1 MPRLLPP
8 LVLFAGI
15 LLHAAPAAA
24 ETKRTVEQ
32 IADTA
37 RKSVAVITYQGRD
50 GKREGLGT
58 GFVVGA
64 DGLVAT
70 NRHVIGEGR
79 RISVEVDGKTYEVLA
94 VQASDRNLDLA
105 VLRVDAKGLT
115 PLPLGDSDKLKDG
128 QAVVA
133 LGNPRG
139 LTNSIV
145 AGVVSG
151 RPKVEGRSMIQLAI
165 PIEAG
170 NSGGPL
176 LDMEGRVQGIVTL
189 KSLVTANLGFAATV
203 NQLKPLLAKPNPVPM
218 SAWLTIGQ
226 LDHDDWKV
234 TGGARWRQRAGRI
247 LVEGSGGGFA
257 ARSLCLS
264 RAEPPAL
271 PYEIA
276 VSVKL
281 EEESGAAGLVFF
293 ADGGDKHYGFYPS
306 NGQMRLTRF
315 EGPDVF
321 TWKVIRQD
329 SSPHY
334 RPGEWNALKVR
345 LEKGHV
351 RCLVNDLLVYDL
363 DEDGFSEGLA
373 GLAKFRDTVAEF
385 KGFRVAKE
393 IPPASPPPAV
403 ARRVWQAID
412 KLPAG
417 KTPANAA
424 EKLAP
429 DAAAGVAVLLEKAR
443 ELDHQA
449 ASLRQLAQ
457 TIHRQSV
464 IAELTRL
471 TDGKGDDIDLVH
483 AALLVAKLDNDEVDV
498 DAYRDEVDRMARK
511 ASAALAKD
519 ATDEAK
525 LAALEKYFFT
535 ERGFHG
541 SRADYYN
548 RSNSHLSEV
557 IDDREGLPIT
567 LSVLYLELA
576 RRMGVR
582 VDGVGLPGH
591 FVVRYDPAKG
601 EPQWIDVYEGGKRMS
616 KEEALALA
624 AAFAPPPP
632 GKKLDERVVAP
643 VGKRLILVRIL
654 NNLLAVA
661 QRERDTA
668 GMLRYLDVLVTVEP
682 DSPQSRGMRALV
694 RAQSGDREGALA
706 DVDWLLEKEPP
717 GLDVD
722 KLREFRRTLSRPE
735 R

>member
-1 MPRLLPP
+1 MPRPLPP
-8 LVLFAGI
+8 LA
-15 LLHAAPAAA
+15 LLVGFFLCATAAA
-24 ETKRTVEQ
+24 DSKRTVEE

-79 RISVEVDGKTYEVLA
+79 QISVEVDGKTYDVLA
-94 VQASDRNLDLA
+94 VHASDRNLDLA

-139 LTNSIV
+139 LTHSVV

-151 RPKVEGRSMIQLAI
+151 RPKIEGRPMIQLAI

-176 LDMEGRVQGIVTL
+176 LDMEGHVQGIVTL

-226 LDHDDWKV
+226 LDRDEWQT
-234 TGGARWRQRAGRI
+234 TGSARWRQRAGRI
-247 LVEGSGGGFA
+247 LVEGNSGGFA
-257 ARSLCLS
+257 GRSLCLS
-264 RAEPPAL
+264 KREPPEL
-271 PYEIA
+271 PYEVA

-281 EEESGAAGLVFF
+281 DDETGAAGLVFF
-293 ADGGDKHYGFYPS
+293 ADGGDRHYGFYPS
-306 NGQMRLTRF
+306 NGQMRLTKF

-321 TWKVIRQD
+321 TWKVLRQD

-334 RPGEWNALKVR
+334 HPGDWNALKVR
-345 LEKGHV
+345 LEKGHI
-351 RCLVNDLLVYDL
+351 RCFVNDHLVYDV
-363 DEDGFSEGLA
+363 DEDGSFEGRP

-393 IPPASPPPAV
+393 IPPAVPPPAV

-417 KTPANAA
+417 KVQPGAA
-424 EKLAP
+424 EKLAA
-429 DAAAGVAVLLEKAR
+429 DAAAGVVVLQEKAR
-443 ELDHQA
+443 ELEHQA
-449 ASLRQLAQ
+449 AALRQLAQ

-464 IAELTRL
+464 LAELARL
-471 TDGKGDDIDLVH
+471 TDGKGDNIDLVH

-511 ASAALAKD
+511 ASEGLPKD

-535 ERGFHG
+535 DRGFHG
-541 SRADYYN
+541 SRGDYYN
-548 RSNSHLSEV
+548 RANSHLSEV

-582 VDGVGLPGH
+582 VEGVGMPRH
-591 FVVRYDPAKG
+591 FIVRHDPAKG
-601 EPQWIDVYEGGKRMS
+601 DPQWIDVYEGGKHMN
-616 KEEALALA
+616 KKEALELA
-624 AAFAPPPP
+624 EAFLGPRV
-632 GKKLDERVVAP
+632 DERVLAA
-643 VGKRLILVRIL
+643 VGKKLILVRIV
-654 NNLLAVA
+654 NNLLAAA
-661 QRERDTA
+661 QTERDSA
-668 GMLRYLDVLVTVEP
+668 GMLRYLDVLVVLDPE
-682 DSPQSRGMRALV
+682 SPQYRGTRALV
-694 RAQSGDREGALA
+694 RAQSDDREGALA

-717 GLDVD
+717 GLDVEQ
-722 KLREFRRTLSRPE
+722 LRKFRRTLTRPE